1 MVSKY
6 DIFEIVYKN
15 KGPMKPKEVRA
26 NFKNVEYNTIHMALV
41 SLQKIGLLVKT
52 KYGFEVKSDKKST
65 LLYNLIS
72 YCLQNNINHNL
83 LLDKNLIQFISHALQ
98 QGEITSKNSKLN
110 SKTLQKYVSIL
121 SNYGLLLIISQ
132 KPLKVKVFYN
142 SLIKNLLI
150 FFDLNVFVKPDKIDY
165 LPFIKKELTAFKSLR
180 EKNEAGYQL
189 LVQKLEI
196 SFVHHSLS
204 LEGNPITLPDTFKLL
219 QHQIT
224 PANISTESLNEVLN
238 YQKAILQ
245 MLTDNGRLTLQR
257 ILEYHRVSMNHRPN
271 IAGLIRSGKVF
282 IRGNPAFILAEPD
295 EIELKLQ
302 ALLEKYNLFFDK
314 KKKSVNEIIEF
325 AAYFHN
331 EFQHIHPFEDGN
343 SRTTRLLTFYIL
355 RSESILVLDLPFGLL
370 DEYMNNTKNSLK
382 RDDKQLSH
390 NLQKVVFYNLITV
403 NRKLRS

>member
-1 MVSKY
+1 M
-6 DIFEIVYKN
+6 
-15 KGPMKPKEVRA
+15 
-26 NFKNVEYNTIHMALV
+26 
-41 SLQKIGLLVKT
+41 
-52 KYGFEVKSDKKST
+52 
-65 LLYNLIS
+65 
-72 YCLQNNINHNL
+72 
-83 LLDKNLIQFISHALQ
+83 
-98 QGEITSKNSKLN
+98 
-110 SKTLQKYVSIL
+110 
-121 SNYGLLLIISQ
+121 
-132 KPLKVKVFYN
+132 
-142 SLIKNLLI
+142 LI

-355 RSESILVLDLPFGLL
+355 RSESIPFLDIPFGLL
-370 DEYMNNTKNSLK
+370 DEYMIDTKKYLK